1 MSHLVI
7 KVINIL
13 EHLFNTWFRD
23 FYSLSVLNKEPI
35 LSFDESSR
43 IENNHQKRFYQE
55 TLDKFERSIG
65 KIALYSLQKLLV
77 IRLAKEKP
85 EEFDKVWKNRDL
97 KAMDGNADNYR
108 ELGEIYD
115 QFEHRFNSQD
125 GSKNMHVER
134 ELYQLANILLMY
146 GS

>member
-7 KVINIL
+7 KVINVL

-23 FYSLSVLNKEPI
+23 FYSLSVLKK
-35 LSFDESSR
+35 D
-43 IENNHQKRFYQE
+43 NHFQKGNLY
-55 TLDKFERSIG
+55 LDNLDNFERSIG
-65 KIALYSLQKLLV
+65 RIALYSLQKLLV
-77 IRLAKEKP
+77 IRLAKEDP
-85 EEFDKVWKNRDL
+85 EKFDKVWKNRNL

>member
-7 KVINIL
+7 KAINVL

-23 FYSLSVLNKEPI
+23 FYSLSVLNKAFPKDDH
-35 LSFDESSR
+35 F
-43 IENNHQKRFYQE
+43 QKGNLYSDN
-55 TLDKFERSIG
+55 LDNFERSIG

>member
-7 KVINIL
+7 KVIDIL
-13 EHLFNTWFRD
+13 KHLFNTWFKD
-23 FYSLSVLNKEPI
+23 FYSLSIINKDANTP
-35 LSFDESSR
+35 S
-43 IENNHQKRFYQE
+43 NQTKYYKGN
-55 TLDKFERSIG
+55 LDKIEMIIG
-65 KIALYSLQKLLV
+65 RIALYSLQKLLV

-85 EEFDKVWKNRDL
+85 EEFDKVWKNRNL

-125 GSKNMHVER
+125 GSKNMHVEHK
-134 ELYQLANILLMY
+134 LYLVANILLRY

>member
-1 MSHLVI
+1 MVDDIPVQAPLDPVDRAMARGDR
-7 KVINIL
+7 ING
-13 EHLFNTWFRD
+13 
-23 FYSLSVLNKEPI
+23 K
-35 LSFDESSR
+35 
-43 IENNHQKRFYQE
+43 KC
-55 TLDKFERSIG
+55 DKF
-65 KIALYSLQKLLV
+65 L
-77 IRLAKEKP
+77 
-85 EEFDKVWKNRDL
+85 EEFDKVWKNRNL

-134 ELYQLANILLMY
+134 QLYQLANILLMY

>member
-7 KVINIL
+7 KVIDIL
-13 EHLFNTWFRD
+13 KHLFNTWFKD
-23 FYSLSVLNKEPI
+23 FYSLSIINKDANTP
-35 LSFDESSR
+35 S
-43 IENNHQKRFYQE
+43 NQTKYYKGN
-55 TLDKFERSIG
+55 LDKIEMIIG
-65 KIALYSLQKLLV
+65 RIALYSLQKLLV

-85 EEFDKVWKNRDL
+85 EEFDKVWKNRNL

-115 QFEHRFNSQD
+115 RFEHRFYSQD
-125 GSKNMHVER
+125 GSKNMHVEHK
-134 ELYQLANILLMY
+134 LYLVANILLRY